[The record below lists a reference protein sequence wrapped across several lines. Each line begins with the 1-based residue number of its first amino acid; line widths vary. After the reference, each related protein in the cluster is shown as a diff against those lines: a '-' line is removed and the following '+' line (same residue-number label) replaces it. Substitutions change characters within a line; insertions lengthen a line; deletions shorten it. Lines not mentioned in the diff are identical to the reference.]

1 MFQKRIHVFKAGDQ
15 TSAQGVARSFSAK
28 DLDEVVKS
36 YDPMIH
42 EAPLVLGHQGDSDS
56 LPSYGWIKGFERVG
70 DNLYANVAFTDV
82 AKDLVKD
89 GHYRKC
95 SISFYS
101 PDSQINPHP
110 GQWTAR
116 HLALLG
122 AAPPAV
128 KGLEPFNFAEW
139 DQRVGVYDFAVKL
152 DPMAVFDKDL
162 GPTLVRDL
170 SPLEM
175 LKEKLDLA
183 RSEMSAA
190 VADAVGTPEEQEEAD
205 TSADVAEA
213 EEDASEIENPS
224 NPANFA
230 ERPRRGDNARSVA
243 DLEDQ
248 FPEEDFNFM
257 EEPGISRKKKS
268 TKHGSVSQIVEN
280 VYEEGDEMHTDHEER
295 GAQNPKMRDPRM
307 EPGKVN
313 YAEVSDKK
321 NPKPGKVTFGKHAE
335 NPDERNGSFGRYDTG
350 KSEEQQMDRYRTGKT
365 SLENTTFGRDE
376 IARGK
381 EQHDAGRPAAKNSE
395 QDKDRVSTGRYVD
408 PDDEG
413 RYDTMSRDQMY
424 NNDMYDDDVDYG
436 VNDAEVSSGR
446 DPYGRKESETQIP
459 TETEEMPDDTV
470 FASKVE
476 NVTRAKNARVM
487 QIKSSDPP
495 ANRKYAKMRDEV
507 GDGRPANYAEPQPA
521 EVTGK
526 KGVYAEGKGRK
537 KDILSGQ
544 YEGGPDEMTLKTGGV
559 YAEGE
564 YNSYR
569 GEPKSSKKAL
579 TPGAFDS
586 EGDEDPAEITGPSGV
601 TGGADHREL
610 PPALK
615 KRAEEVKEKGHF
627 AEDHKESTRE
637 RKAAADRGFEAK
649 RQRKE
654 GEYGKAHETEELE
667 EMETKHAEGR
677 GKKSMLSGQYEGG
690 VGEETGPSGVGPGG
704 DNPEFEEHEDEDNP
718 YTRTGFGSTYKEE
731 DEDMDDE
738 FCDMGQKKMTRAY
751 AEVDDEEEDDDVEAA
766 MGRNYGE
773 RSMKNLRE
781 QDGDGKPAK
790 GIPDS
795 DEFSE
800 FYAELQALKQENA
813 RIKQEYRE
821 AQIAHRR
828 EQIHSFVEGLY
839 EQGKMVDSI
848 IPERKLMEFAE
859 GLEFGVLEF
868 SEGETA
874 TSLLFGILN
883 SLPNLVD
890 FSEYAGGSMKFV
902 DEADLD
908 PHQKALAMVEKSGG
922 ELDYVEALKKAMYS

>member
-15 TSAQGVARSFSAK
+15 TSAQGVARSFSTK
-28 DLDEVVKS
+28 DLDQVVKS
-36 YDPMIH
+36 YDPSIH

-56 LPSYGWIKGFERVG
+56 LPSYGWIKGFERDG
-70 DNLYANVAFTDV
+70 DNLYANVTFTDV

-110 GQWTAR
+110 GQWSAR

-139 DQRVGVYDFAVKL
+139 DSRVGVYDFAVKL

-162 GPTLVRDL
+162 GPTMVREL

-190 VADAVGTPEEQEEAD
+190 VADAVGSPEAGEEDAA
-205 TSADVAEA
+205 ADVAEQ
-213 EEDASEIENPS
+213 EDNASEIENPS
-224 NPANFA
+224 NPTNFS

-295 GAQNPKMRDPRM
+295 SADNPKMRNPRM
-307 EPGKVN
+307 EPDKVN
-313 YAEVSDKK
+313 YAEVSHKM
-321 NPKPGKVTFGKHAE
+321 NPKPGKVTFGKHPEKATE
-335 NPDERNGSFGRYDTG
+335 KDGTEGRYDTG
-350 KSEEQQMDRYRTGKT
+350 KSAEQAEDRYETGKASDEEVT
-365 SLENTTFGRDE
+365 NGRFE

-381 EQHDAGRPAAKNSE
+381 EHHDAGRPAVKNGE
-395 QDKDRVSTGRYVD
+395 QDADRRKTGRYID

-413 RYDTMSRDQMY
+413 RYDEMSRDQMY
-424 NNDMYDDDVDYG
+424 NNDVYDDDVDYG
-436 VNDAEVSSGR
+436 VNDAETASGSN
-446 DPYGRKESETQIP
+446 PAGRVDSETKVP
-459 TETEEMPDDTV
+459 TETEEMPDDEI
-470 FASKVE
+470 FAVGME
-476 NVTRAKNARVM
+476 NVTKAKNARVM

-526 KGVYAEGKGRK
+526 DGVYAEGEGK
-537 KDILSGQ
+537 KKKILSGEF
-544 YEGGPDEMTLKTGGV
+544 EGGPDEMTLKTGGV
-559 YAEGE
+559 YSE
-564 YNSYR
+564 SYK

-586 EGDEDPAEITGPSGV
+586 DEDDEPAEKTGPSGV
-601 TGGADHREL
+601 TGGADH
-610 PPALK
+610 
-615 KRAEEVKEKGHF
+615 
-627 AEDHKESTRE
+627 KESTDE
-637 RKAAADRGFEAK
+637 RKAAADRAFEAK
-649 RQRKE
+649 RLKKE
-654 GEYGKAHETEELE
+654 GKPGEAKMVKRFGKEEDELIAD
-667 EMETKHAEGR
+667 HAEEYDYDEESEVLHQAGIPR
-677 GKKSMLSGQYEGG
+677 SRKGQLSGEYEGG
-690 VGEETGPSGVGPGG
+690 VAQETGPSGVKPGVDTPFG
-704 DNPEFEEHEDEDNP
+704 EHESEDNP
-718 YTRTGFGSTYKEE
+718 YTKTGFGSTYAE
-731 DEDMDDE
+731 DEDEDE
-738 FCDMGQKKMTRAY
+738 
-751 AEVDDEEEDDDVEAA
+751 DEP
-766 MGRNYGE
+766 
-773 RSMKNLRE
+773 SMKSLRNK
-781 QDGDGKPAK
+781 DGDGKPAK

-800 FYAELQALKQENA
+800 FYAELQALKAENA
-813 RIKQEYRE
+813 RIKHEYRE

-839 EQGKMVDSI
+839 ESGKMVDSI

-859 GLEFGVLEF
+859 GLEFGTMEF

-874 TSLLFGILN
+874 TGLLFGILDR
-883 SLPNLVD
+883 LPNLVD

>member
-1 MFQKRIHVFKAGDQ
+1 
-15 TSAQGVARSFSAK
+15 
-28 DLDEVVKS
+28 
-36 YDPMIH
+36 MIH

-152 DPMAVFDKDL
+152 DPMSVFDKDL
-162 GPTLVRDL
+162 GPTLIRDL

-190 VADAVGTPEEQEEAD
+190 VADAVGTPEEQAEED
-205 TSADVAEA
+205 TSAETAEA
-213 EEDASEIENPS
+213 EENASEIENPS
-224 NPANFA
+224 NPANFS

-248 FPEEDFNFM
+248 FPEEDFTYM
-257 EEPGISRKKKS
+257 EEAGISRKRKS
-268 TKHGSVSQIVEN
+268 TKHGQVSQVVEN
-280 VYEEGDEMHTDHEER
+280 VYREDEDEMHTDHEER
-295 GAQNPKMRDPRM
+295 SANNPKMRNPRM

-313 YAEVSDKK
+313 YAENRGGSYDSHG
-321 NPKPGKVTFGKHAE
+321 PK
-335 NPDERNGSFGRYDTG
+335 GRGVGEDRYETA
-350 KSEEQQMDRYRTGKT
+350 KSGEQQADRYKTGKT
-365 SLENTTFGRDE
+365 TPEKATFGRDN
-376 IARGK
+376 ISTGR
-381 EQHDAGRPAAKNSE
+381 EQHDAGRPPAKNNAIE
-395 QDKDRVSTGRYVD
+395 EDRRKTGRYVD

-413 RYDTMSRDQMY
+413 RYDEMSRDQMY

-436 VNDAEVSSGR
+436 VNDAETASGSN
-446 DPYGRKESETQIP
+446 PAGRADGQTKVP
-459 TETEEMPDDTV
+459 TETEEMPDDEI
-470 FASKVE
+470 FATKVK
-476 NVTRAKNARVM
+476 NVKGAKEARVM
-487 QIKSSDPP
+487 YIKGGE
-495 ANRKYAKMRDEV
+495 KMPKSHGGGIPGSVMDH
-507 GDGRPANYAEPQPA
+507 AEPQPA

-526 KGVYAEGKGRK
+526 EGVYSEKGKK
-537 KDILSGQ
+537 KILSGEF
-544 YEGGPDEMTLKTGGV
+544 EGGPNEMSKKSGGV
-559 YAEGE
+559 FSEEHGE
-564 YNSYR
+564 SYR

-586 EGDEDPAEITGPSGV
+586 DEDDEPAEITGPSGV
-601 TGGADHREL
+601 TGGADHKEMPAFLKKGKKGEDELHDDHREL

-615 KRAEEVKEKGHF
+615 KRAQEVKEQGHF
-627 AEDHKESTRE
+627 AEDHSE
-637 RKAAADRGFEAK
+637 EAN
-649 RQRKE
+649 RQMGVPKS
-654 GEYGKAHETEELE
+654 
-667 EMETKHAEGR
+667 
-677 GKKSMLSGQYEGG
+677 KKDMLSGEYEGG
-690 VGEETGPSGVGPGG
+690 VGEETGPSGVSTGYA
-704 DNPEFEEHEDEDNP
+704 EHDEDDNP
-718 YTRTGFGSTYKEE
+718 YTKTGFGSTYKEDE
-731 DEDMDDE
+731 DEMDEE
-738 FCDMGQKKMTRAY
+738 FCDMEPKKMS
-751 AEVDDEEEDDDVEAA
+751 
-766 MGRNYGE
+766 
-773 RSMKNLRE
+773 RSYKE
-781 QDGDGKPAK
+781 KDGDDKEEM
-790 GIPDS
+790 
-795 DEFSE
+795 EFAE
-800 FYAELQALKQENA
+800 FYAELQALKAENA

-821 AQIAHRR
+821 AQISHRR

-839 EQGKMVDSI
+839 ERGQMVDSI
-848 IPERKLMEFAE
+848 IPERKLVEFAE

-874 TSLLFGILN
+874 TGLLFSILN
-883 SLPNLVD
+883 NLPNLVD

-902 DEADLD
+902 EEADLD
-908 PHQKALAMVEKSGG
+908 PHQRALQMVEKSGG
-922 ELDYVEALKKAMYS
+922 EMDYVEALKKAMYS